1 MERQCYLGYSV
12 ACQVTSNVFLKSLR
26 VMTCFSFCVIIK
38 LNFACRVV
46 ELSILWLPKLFNN
59 QLISSLSEKEVL
71 AARKSYLKQRNVVGR
86 RRFLVILYGTK
97 PPGDVCFCNC
107 NHYGGCPVG
116 CPSNSDESEGLVLVW
131 VCEMSDLLLVRR
143 RKLCN

>member
-1 MERQCYLGYSV
+1 MPVKL
-12 ACQVTSNVFLKSLR
+12 TSNVFLKSLR
-26 VMTCFSFCVIIK
+26 VTTCFSLCLIK

-116 CPSNSDESEGLVLVW
+116 CPSNSDESESLVL

-143 RKLCN
+143 RKLCH